1 MSPTHKKAQGVYGT
15 RLNSTWNI
23 VGPGI
28 RQIIL
33 RHNINYSS
41 IDVVRFITFDA
52 NPTPKYDFVTIWV
65 GVYPGSTT
73 VAVCTRDKGL

>member
-1 MSPTHKKAQGVYGT
+1 MSPTLKEARGVYGT

-41 IDVVRFITFDA
+41 IDVVHFITFDA